1 MATSIAI
8 ASGKGGV
15 GKTSMSVNLS
25 LTLAQMDKRTTLLDA
40 DFGMANAHILLG
52 VKPDY
57 FISDALKGTVS
68 ISQTLCSGPKGLKF
82 ASGGSGLIDMLNL
95 DKKTRYQTIR
105 LFDEIANDTDI
116 LVADVPAGAS
126 LSLIHI

>member
-57 FISDALKGTVS
+57 FISDALKGNVS
-68 ISQTLCSGPKGLKF
+68 ISQTLCSGPKDL
-82 ASGGSGLIDMLNL
+82 SLH
-95 DKKTRYQTIR
+95 
-105 LFDEIANDTDI
+105 
-116 LVADVPAGAS
+116 LVAVD
-126 LSLIHI
+126 

>member
-25 LTLAQMDKRTTLLDA
+25 LTLAQMDQRTTLLDA

-57 FISDALKGTVS
+57 FISDALKEMY
-68 ISQTLCSGPKGLKF
+68 LFLKHY
-82 ASGGSGLIDMLNL
+82 ARDRKDLSLH
-95 DKKTRYQTIR
+95 
-105 LFDEIANDTDI
+105 
-116 LVADVPAGAS
+116 LVAVD
-126 LSLIHI
+126 

>member
-40 DFGMANAHILLG
+40 DFGMAA
-52 VKPDY
+52 
-57 FISDALKGTVS
+57 AMMAEAMA
-68 ISQTLCSGPKGLKF
+68 QQRTLEELRKRG
-82 ASGGSGLIDMLNL
+82 
-95 DKKTRYQTIR
+95 R
-105 LFDEIANDTDI
+105 
-116 LVADVPAGAS
+116 
-126 LSLIHI
+126 